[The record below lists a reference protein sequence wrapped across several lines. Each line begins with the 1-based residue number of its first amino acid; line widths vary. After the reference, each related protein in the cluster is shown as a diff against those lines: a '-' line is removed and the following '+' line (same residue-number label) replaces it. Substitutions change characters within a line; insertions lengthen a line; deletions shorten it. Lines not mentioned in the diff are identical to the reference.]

1 MSAAPPLLLVQ
12 VSVDGD
18 ATSAAL
24 VRAVQRRFHELPYVS
39 GPLNPMRLHSFS
51 SSSPTW
57 LQVLP
62 APHADSHVAGMSDG
76 GTSEPLLQAPI
87 RLKDESFS
95 VPHVAVHCSPTGRKT
110 LAPSVV
116 ADGLSVQK
124 GAAPP
129 DGIVTVQQLTWSPT
143 PLASGAQLVP
153 GDFFPGVKADVPQPG
168 FFPSVINKGG
178 EHAGGC
184 LKIVFPRKM

>member
-12 VSVDGD
+12 VSGVDGD

-24 VRAVQRRFHELPYVS
+24 VRSVQRRFHELPYVS

-76 GTSEPLLQAPI
+76 GTSEPLLQAPS
-87 RLKDESFS
+87 RLKDDSFS
-95 VPHVAVHCSPTGRKT
+95 VPHAAVHCSPTGRKT

-124 GAAPP
+124 GEAPP
-129 DGIVTVQQLTWSPT
+129 DGSVTVQQLTWSTT
-143 PLASGAQLVP
+143 PLASGAHVVP
-153 GDFFPGVKADVPQPG
+153 GGYFGGLGVDGGKSPPIGGNTSPRTASDSIK
-168 FFPSVINKGG
+168 PSGARC
-178 EHAGGC
+178 E
-184 LKIVFPRKM
+184 